1 MIAPA
6 LLGNLHHIALIRTAV
21 GVLAFDLI
29 GAFRQSDV
37 TWGRVGHQVERFG
50 DGLHKA
56 VRGSGGG
63 PSARARKATPSK
75 KHKRSNILSRIAG
88 SQNSS
93 ANTYQ

>member
-1 MIAPA
+1 MIALA
-6 LLGNLHHIALIRTAV
+6 LLGNLHIALIRTAV

-29 GAFRQSDV
+29 GAFRQSEV

-75 KHKRSNILSRIAG
+75 THKRSNILSGRIAG

-93 ANTYQ
+93 DNTYQ